1 MRDVAVTRLITTDDA
16 PVLAEL
22 YQANR
27 EFLAPWSPE
36 RRPGHFTVEGQRK
49 AVADALVQ
57 RAKGTVL
64 SHVILCDGVVVGRVT
79 LSDITRGTFA
89 SCHLGYW
96 LSQSH
101 NGRGLATA
109 AVGEMLGIA
118 FGELGLHRVE
128 AGTVPHN
135 ARSRAVLERNGFVR
149 FGYAPAYLKIAGEWQ
164 GHILYQALNKTSVGG
179 AGATSRSPLAAEAA
193 EPGAQGAARADGAAA
208 RVVDA
213 FYAIQRRFYA
223 GETVDL
229 ELAEFLATDIAWHV
243 PGRNV
248 IAGDYRGR
256 DEVMAYFRRRRD
268 LADRSFLVTPRGT
281 LADATRV
288 VHFADGEAVLGGETR
303 RWRTVGI
310 FDVEQRRIIE
320 CWLVP
325 FDQYAFDQI
334 WAAR

>member
-1 MRDVAVTRLITTDDA
+1 LVIVGDA

-22 YQANR
+22 QQANW

-36 RRPGHFTVEGQRK
+36 RRQGHFSVAGQRR

-57 RAKGTVL
+57 HAKGTVL
-64 SHVILCDGVVVGRVT
+64 PHVILCDGAVVGRVT
-79 LSDITRGTFA
+79 LSDITHGTFA
-89 SCHLGYW
+89 SCHVGYW

-135 ARSRAVLERNGFVR
+135 VRSRAVLERNGFVR

-164 GHILYQALNKTSVGG
+164 DHILYQALNETGDGG
-179 AGATSRSPLAAEAA
+179 AGAVEGAAGAVEGAAGAVEGAGPAQSAAAE
-193 EPGAQGAARADGAAA
+193 
-208 RVVDA
+208 VVDA

-223 GETVDL
+223 GEPVEG
-229 ELAEFLATDIAWHV
+229 ELAGFLAAEIAWHV

-268 LADRSFLVTPRGT
+268 LTDRSFVVTPRGT

-310 FDVEQRRIIE
+310 FEVEQRRIIE
-320 CWLVP
+320 CWLIP
-325 FDQYAFDQI
+325 FDQHAFDQI

>member
-1 MRDVAVTRLITTDDA
+1 MPGTRWHDARVAVTRLITADDA

-22 YQANR
+22 HRANR

-36 RRPGHFTVEGQRK
+36 RDPRHYTTDGQRR
-49 AVADALVQ
+49 AIAGALAQ
-57 RAKGTVL
+57 HEKGTTL
-64 SHVILCDGVVVGRVT
+64 PQVILCDGAVVGRVT
-79 LSDITRGTFA
+79 LSDITTGTFA

-109 AVGEMLGIA
+109 AVAETLAIA

-135 ARSRAVLERNGFVR
+135 GRSRAVLERNGFVR
-149 FGYAPAYLKIAGEWQ
+149 FGYAPSYLKIAGAWQ
-164 GHILYQALNKTSVGG
+164 DHVLYQVLN
-179 AGATSRSPLAAEAA
+179 EAD
-193 EPGAQGAARADGAAA
+193 GSGAAVRTTAQIVDG
-208 RVVDA
+208 
-213 FYAIQRRFYA
+213 FYALQRRFYA
-223 GETVDL
+223 GEPVEE
-229 ELAEFLATDIAWHV
+229 ELAELLAPDVAWHV

-256 DEVMAYFRRRRD
+256 DEVLAYFRRRRD
-268 LADRSFLVTPRGT
+268 LADRSFVVTPRGT
-281 LADATRV
+281 LADARRV
-288 VHFADGEAVLGGETR
+288 VHFADGEAVLGGAAR

-310 FDVEQRRIIE
+310 FEVAQQRISE

-325 FDQYAFDQI
+325 FDQYAFDEI
-334 WAAR
+334 WGAR